1 MPPGNRAHMQER
13 VVHGLLLG
21 HAVKTIMDG
30 GGLVSNN
37 ILVEMIHEQSN
48 VQCRNGCVQAGAG
61 GDAY

>member
-1 MPPGNRAHMQER
+1 MQER

-48 VQCRNGCVQAGAG
+48 MQCRNGCVQAGTG